1 MEALGQLCVDRS
13 VFSEAARQ
21 AHCLE
26 DLGYLTSLVDHG
38 EVMVELTH

>member
-13 VFSEAARQ
+13 TFSEAAQR

-26 DLGYLTSLVDHG
+26 DLRYLTSLVDHG
-38 EVMVELTH
+38 EAMVELTH